1 MNWRV
6 SILKTRW
13 CLLWLGGEWWW
24 AIYLLTGM
32 DDGLGSLADTLLKNS
47 CNFARF
53 VDKSIRSLLDCVCR
67 LRLTLI
73 KASDDRADRLG
84 ARKNWCFRRRA
95 LTLESSSQIWEGVGR
110 SLGLWAQHFSI
121 SAARSC
127 GQSAGNAGRSLCFP
141 TVTPILVCSVSGNG
155 VWPVITSEDKIPKL

>member
-1 MNWRV
+1 M
-6 SILKTRW
+6 S
-13 CLLWLGGEWWW
+13 LGREWWW
-24 AIYLLTGM
+24 VNYLLTDM
-32 DDGLGSLADTLLKNS
+32 DDGLGSLADTLLINS

-53 VDKSIRSLLDCVCR
+53 VLKSIGSQLLCACR

-84 ARKNWCFRRRA
+84 ARKNWCIRRRA
-95 LTLESSSQIWEGVGR
+95 LTFRSSSQIWEKSGR

-127 GQSAGNAGRSLCFP
+127 GQFVGNAGRSLYL
-141 TVTPILVCSVSGNG
+141 ILLHPMSGNG
-155 VWPVITSEDKIPKL
+155 IWPVSTSEDITPKL